1 MKGNFIAAAAAAVLV
16 WVAASSALAAQEV
29 VVAKAD
35 DIALLTKIK
44 TSLIQS
50 GRVDGLDV
58 NVDVKDGNVT
68 LSGKASNEA
77 ERASAT
83 EIAKGVAGVKSVENR
98 LQLKAK

>member
-1 MKGNFIAAAAAAVLV
+1 MKRKFIAASAAALIVC
-16 WVAASSALAAQEV
+16 VAASSALGAQEV

-44 TSLIQS
+44 TNLIQS

-58 NVDVKDGNVT
+58 NVDVKDGYVT
-68 LSGKASNEA
+68 LSGKANSEA
-77 ERASAT
+77 ERASAAD
-83 EIAKGVAGVKSVENR
+83 IAKGVAGVKGVENK